1 VKQNN
6 SKSYYNNLYDL
17 HTIEE
22 CLRLEDAFVK
32 QFRKLKKKKS
42 VEDVELK
49 ACIAAH
55 KFLIYQTK
63 GERYK
68 NKKRTIDKW
77 IEDQRIRHQKLAMA
91 KSSPVYCDDCGLAM
105 KVEDKL
111 LHDFNVK
118 NLRVLFLF
126 ECPKCGSRK
135 GVFDDGRKFEYK
147 HTCPKCKN
155 GKIDAKYEKN
165 GNVITTTYSCSDC
178 NYQEVEVIDFDKEE
192 KERNQKRKKDMELLK
207 RHRRKYC
214 FTKEEGEDYINAME
228 RIKQFSGM
236 MKEFEKKQNDSAYQ
250 RAKKIIML
258 KNVDLEKLL
267 SEVLKEEKYVNLQ
280 FDKPE
285 IEKYVIV
292 PFTVQEADDN
302 REEYDGKNNLRKLI
316 KKTLEKTN
324 WRLMS
329 DGISYRLGYLSGR
342 LKGYEKEEDLV
353 KLVKV

>member
-1 VKQNN
+1 MKRIKKN
-6 SKSYYNNLYDL
+6 SYYNNLYDL

-22 CLRLEDAFVK
+22 CLRLEEAFVK

-68 NKKRTIDKW
+68 KKKRTIDKW
-77 IEDQRIRHQKLAMA
+77 IVNERLRDERLAKA
-91 KSSPVYCDDCGLAM
+91 NPPAVYCDDCGLAM

-135 GVFDDGRKFEYK
+135 GVFDDGEEFKYK
-147 HTCPKCKN
+147 HTCPEC
-155 GKIDAKYEKN
+155 GIGEVEVKYERK
-165 GNVITTTYSCSDC
+165 GNVITTTYSCPSCD
-178 NYQEVEVIDFDKEE
+178 YQDVEVIDFDKDE
-192 KERNQKRKKDMELLK
+192 KERSQKRKKDKELLEK
-207 RHRRKYC
+207 YRSKYC
-214 FTKEEGEDYINAME
+214 FTKKEGEEYLNAIE
-228 RIKQFSGM
+228 RIRQLNEM
-236 MKEFEKKQNDSAYQ
+236 MGEFERKQSDPAYQ
-250 RAKKIIML
+250 RVKKIKKL
-258 KNVDLEKLL
+258 KVIDLEKLL
-267 SEVLKEEKYVNLQ
+267 SKVLEKEMYVNLQ
-280 FDKPE
+280 FGKPE
-285 IEKYVIV
+285 IGKCVIV
-292 PFTVQEADDN
+292 PFSVQEADDN